1 MMPDLNPDD
10 FDAVLFDLNGTF
22 MFGQD
27 RFGPDEQYGATYRAL
42 GGDGL
47 SDDEIRTIVDAA
59 IHDLTEKYHDSAWHD
74 RYPGVPETLRA
85 LPETRHLP
93 PPEITLVTDVI
104 ACHEL
109 GDIDADHVAALHRF
123 ARSHRIGIVSN
134 IWSPKRRWLDRLA
147 ERGLLELFATIVFS
161 SDGPNMKPSPVLFE
175 QARDTLDLPPDR
187 ILFVGDDPVFDIEG
201 AGALG
206 MRTVLVG
213 EAENGSITPDW
224 RFRDVPHLA
233 ASHW

>member
-1 MMPDLNPDD
+1 MPDLNPDD
-10 FDAVLFDLNGTF
+10 FDAILFDLNGTF

-42 GGDGL
+42 GGERL
-47 SDDEIRTIVDAA
+47 SDEEVRAVVDAA
-59 IHDLTEKYHDSAWHD
+59 IQDLTEKYHDSAWHD
-74 RYPGVPETLRA
+74 RYPGVPETLRTRA
-85 LPETRHLP
+85 ESRHLP
-93 PPEITLVTDVI
+93 RSEIALVTDVI

-109 GDIDADHVAALHRF
+109 GDIDADHATALQRF
-123 ARSHRIGIVSN
+123 TRSHRIGIVSN
-134 IWSPKRRWLDRLA
+134 IWSPKRRWLDRLGK
-147 ERGLLELFATIVFS
+147 RGLLELFTTIVFS

-175 QARDTLDLPPDR
+175 QARDDLDVSADR
-187 ILFVGDDPVFDIEG
+187 ILFVGDDPVFDIQG

-213 EAENGSITPDW
+213 SAECGSITPDW

>member
-1 MMPDLNPDD
+1 MPDLKPDD

-27 RFGPDEQYGATYRAL
+27 RFGPDERYGATYRAL
-42 GGDGL
+42 GGERL
-47 SDDEIRTIVDAA
+47 SDDEVRTIVDAT
-59 IHDLTEKYHDSAWHD
+59 IRDLTEKYHDSTWHD
-74 RYPGVPETLRA
+74 RYPGVPETLRTRA
-85 LPETRHLP
+85 ESRHLP
-93 PPEITLVTDVI
+93 PSEITLVTDVI

-109 GDIDADHVAALHRF
+109 GDIDADHVAALKCF

-134 IWSPKRRWLDRLA
+134 IWAPKPRWLDRLA
-147 ERGLLELFATIVFS
+147 ERGLLGLFATIVFS
-161 SDGPNMKPSPVLFE
+161 SDGPHMKPSPVLF
-175 QARDTLDLPPDR
+175 QLARDDLDVPAGR
-187 ILFVGDDPVFDIEG
+187 ILFVGDDPVFDIQG
-201 AGALG
+201 AGAVG

-213 EAENGSITPDW
+213 SAENDSITPDW